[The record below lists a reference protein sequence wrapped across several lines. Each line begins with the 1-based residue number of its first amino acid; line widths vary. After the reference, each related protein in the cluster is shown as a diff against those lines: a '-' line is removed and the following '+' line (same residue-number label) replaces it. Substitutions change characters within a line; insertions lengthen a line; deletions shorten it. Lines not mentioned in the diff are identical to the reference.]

1 MLASILATINFNES
15 YDVTDETSKNWTP
28 FSILIDLINKFLF
41 YDYFYF
47 IWQEYHFFFTCGNKF
62 CFIFLQNK
70 FKQRKG
76 GRVKKK

>member
-47 IWQEYHFFFTCGNKF
+47 IWQEYHFFLLVVINSVLFFYKINS
-62 CFIFLQNK
+62 NN
-70 FKQRKG
+70 
-76 GRVKKK
+76 VKAVE